1 MFKKFLIKQY
11 IKFLKK
17 PGLGKFVNFLGKI
30 AFGKLVFITGYDPQ
44 GKEFYKMTNTFFLEK
59 THSKLKESGCTQLE
73 EYRDFESIDGALFSL
88 AANRRRNS

>member
-17 PGLGKFVNFLGKI
+17 PGLGKFVNFIGKI
-30 AFGKLVFITGYDPQ
+30 AYGKMVFIAGYDPD
-44 GKEFYKMTNTFFLEK
+44 GKEFYKMTTTRFLDK
-59 THSKLKESGCTQLE
+59 THNKLKEKGCTELE
-73 EYRDFESIDGALFSL
+73 EHRDFESIDGAMFSL